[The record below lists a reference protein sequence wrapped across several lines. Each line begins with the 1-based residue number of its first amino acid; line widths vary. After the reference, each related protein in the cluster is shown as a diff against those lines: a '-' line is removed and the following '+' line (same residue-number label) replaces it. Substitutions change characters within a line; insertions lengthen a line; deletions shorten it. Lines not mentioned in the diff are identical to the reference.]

1 MHVGRRPLLKGLL
14 AAAGIAGVS
23 AVATGC
29 VDGRRIEVGSPAP
42 YTPPPPGI
50 DELYRADALS
60 RTTVLLASLSA
71 PGAAAAFTI
80 DGASEAGA
88 ALADLPRQW
97 AEDLGAHERALQT
110 GAEAEASAAASD
122 GGASAGSQT
131 LANSQ
136 NPESPSAS
144 ADAPASEPASP
155 ASLARALADLRDLYA
170 FGAIQVS
177 GTLARL
183 FASAG
188 SWCTW
193 ALSRLTRLASALGID
208 VQAPEAPALGAL
220 IPTRDVPANDPPVA
234 TAASELTALLPGAQT
249 AEWEAAYT
257 LEVVASRDS
266 GEARSRL
273 VGWVAVH
280 RERAEAYGEVASAVG
295 LEPVRREAGYP
306 LPSPLDAARLT
317 ALTREVSFT
326 SLTNAIALT
335 YGAPFTHRAPF
346 VAAWLTEAGNY
357 AEIAAGLESLPGLE
371 SD

>member
-1 MHVGRRPLLKGLL
+1 MHVGRRPLLRGLL
-14 AAAGIAGVS
+14 TAVGIAGVS
-23 AVATGC
+23 ALAGGC
-29 VDGRRIEVGSPAP
+29 VGGRRIEVGSPAS

-50 DELYRADALS
+50 DELYRTDALA
-60 RTTVLLASLSA
+60 RTTALLASLSA
-71 PGAAAAFTI
+71 PGGAAAFTV
-80 DGASEAGA
+80 DGASDVSA

-122 GGASAGSQT
+122 GGASTGSRSPAG
-131 LANSQ
+131 
-136 NPESPSAS
+136 ESAS
-144 ADAPASEPASP
+144 AEGEAIEP

-234 TAASELTALLPGAQT
+234 TAASELTALLPRAQT
-249 AEWEAAYT
+249 AEWEAAYA
-257 LEVVASRDS
+257 LEVVASRDDS
-266 GEARSRL
+266 ETRSRL
-273 VGWVAVH
+273 VGWVGVH

-357 AEIAAGLESLPGLE
+357 AEIAAGFESLPGLE